1 MSQCSAP
8 SWPWFFSLHLAS
20 SRPLWDDIRLLGR
33 LTDSLKSS
41 SNQTSTLQTF
51 SFTFTLRAF
60 LLRPF
65 ALRSLTHDESSQV
78 EPNNEQAVD
87 SLALPIP
94 ILADDV
100 ELVAG
105 VVSFFVVDALLHA
118 LLPFGYDHDD
128 VHSFS

>member
-1 MSQCSAP
+1 M
-8 SWPWFFSLHLAS
+8 
-20 SRPLWDDIRLLGR
+20 
-33 LTDSLKSS
+33 
-41 SNQTSTLQTF
+41 
-51 SFTFTLRAF
+51 
-60 LLRPF
+60 
-65 ALRSLTHDESSQV
+65 
-78 EPNNEQAVD
+78 D

-128 VHSFS
+128 VHSFYEHAKQCESTNAKMAAYPRLAKK